1 MASSSDR
8 PPPSE
13 TDLIGAIRD
22 LTDGLTDLVRHQI
35 ELVRTE
41 FRQELDEF
49 RHRGI
54 TLFIAAATALV
65 GYLLTLV
72 GIILVAGWLGGL
84 AVAGPVALGLGA
96 LHLFGGAFYAGRQA
110 EQLDEQRERIRERT
124 NLARKLPEGDDVPE
138 DSPAVD
144 DSPTSHRRDEQ

>member
-49 RHRGI
+49 RQRGV
-54 TLFIAAATALV
+54 TLLIAAATALL
-65 GYLLTLV
+65 GYLITLV
-72 GIILVAGWLGGL
+72 GIVLVAAWLGGL

-110 EQLDEQRERIRERT
+110 EQLDEQRKRIRERT
-124 NLARKLPEGDDVPE
+124 NLARELPEADDAP
-138 DSPAVD
+138 DRSPVD
-144 DSPTSHRRDEQ
+144 DDSSASHRNQD